1 MSSHDAIAL
10 RRWTRPAQAAAILGG
25 VACALAFFFARP
37 EAARAC
43 WTAWLFWSGVS
54 FGFLALLML
63 HTLTG
68 GLWGDETRLMQRTGA
83 RTLPFLGLLLLL
95 LFLVL
100 KDVFPWA
107 GHPALF
113 GGDSPHQRAYF
124 QTPGF
129 MLRGIGYFVILG
141 GWTLLLGLWKRS
153 GGPTESIVPSGP
165 AAAGLVLYPLLML
178 FASTDWVVSLEPH
191 WSSTMFVIIFVV
203 DHVLAALALMILLL
217 PETEAGAR
225 PTKAWHDLGNLLLAF
240 VMLWAYVTFSQFLII
255 WSGNLPHEIS
265 WYRHRMRGPWPSVTV
280 LLAVFQFAVPFALL
294 LFRVTKRT
302 PRVLRTIAALVLAAA
317 LLHTAWLVLPA
328 FADTGLVSGLLCVAA
343 FLGMGGLWGML
354 FLRLLPGPG
363 EILLTAKE
371 VPSA

>member
-1 MSSHDAIAL
+1 MSRSDTTAL
-10 RRWTRPAQAAAILGG
+10 RRWTRPAQAAAILG
-25 VACALAFFFARP
+25 VVICVLAFFFARP
-37 EAARAC
+37 EIARAC

-63 HTLTG
+63 HALTG
-68 GLWGDETRLMQRTGA
+68 GMWGDETILLQRTGA
-83 RTLPFLGLLLLL
+83 RTLPFMGLLLLL
-95 LFLVL
+95 LFFVL

-107 GHPALF
+107 DRAALF
-113 GGDSPHQRAYF
+113 GDDSPHQRAYF
-124 QTPGF
+124 QTAGF
-129 MLRGIGYFVILG
+129 MLRGLAYFAILG
-141 GWTLLLGLWKRS
+141 GWTLLLGLWKRPA
-153 GGPTESIVPSGP
+153 GPPASIVPPSP

-217 PETEAGAR
+217 PETAPGAR

-255 WSGNLPHEIS
+255 WSGNLPREIS
-265 WYRHRMRGPWPSVTV
+265 WYRHRMTGPWPSVTV
-280 LLAVFQFAVPFALL
+280 LLAVCQFAIPFALL

-302 PRVLRTIAALVLAAA
+302 PRVLRAIAGLVLTAA

-328 FADTGLVSGLLCVAA
+328 FADTGLISGLLCVAA

-354 FLRLLPGPG
+354 FLRLLPA
-363 EILLTAKE
+363 TAEEPLARKE